1 MTRYITW
8 PNSIWAIFWLA
19 LTVPILLTVRSHPYP
34 VSSAVLVLCC
44 VFCLIGSWA
53 IAIDDLRLGVMR
65 VNLRAVSLLVV
76 GTFLALIVLNLV
88 GTDAIQLAYFIA
100 SAVAFVF
107 PWQVSLPFTA
117 VAAIVIPQS
126 LWPFGHLSLITT
138 GIACLASRMAIIS
151 QAQRKIQEVRSQE
164 LEVNEERNRMARDMH
179 DILGHSL
186 TTVTLKAE
194 LAKKLIELDPNTA
207 KSQIA
212 EIEEISRSALA
223 EVRTAIN
230 GYRELSLSGEL
241 ARALSLLQSAGIKAK
256 MPNSVDEV
264 QVDLREVFAW
274 VVREGTTNVVRHSGA
289 KRCSISLTSKS
300 VLIED
305 DGVGIAEIREG
316 NGLRGL
322 RERCQNNGVELCL
335 GETAMGGLKV
345 TAQAVQTGP
354 WAKEH

>member
-1 MTRYITW
+1 
-8 PNSIWAIFWLA
+8 
-19 LTVPILLTVRSHPYP
+19 
-34 VSSAVLVLCC
+34 
-44 VFCLIGSWA
+44 
-53 IAIDDLRLGVMR
+53 
-65 VNLRAVSLLVV
+65 
-76 GTFLALIVLNLV
+76 
-88 GTDAIQLAYFIA
+88 
-100 SAVAFVF
+100 
-107 PWQVSLPFTA
+107 
-117 VAAIVIPQS
+117 
-126 LWPFGHLSLITT
+126 
-138 GIACLASRMAIIS
+138 MAITS

-335 GETAMGGLKV
+335 GETTMGGLKL